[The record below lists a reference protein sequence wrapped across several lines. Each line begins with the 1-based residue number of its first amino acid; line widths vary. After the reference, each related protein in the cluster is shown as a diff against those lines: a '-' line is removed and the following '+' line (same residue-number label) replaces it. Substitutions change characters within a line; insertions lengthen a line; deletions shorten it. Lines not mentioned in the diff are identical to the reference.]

1 MQKTIIRF
9 PQSTKST
16 ASTASP
22 ASRKWPKSLAGAA
35 LLASAAGVAHA
46 QSGVTLYGVI
56 DVPIEYINHLA
67 GSAPTINP
75 VTGAVTSKPGG
86 NKFGMETNGGLS
98 GSRWGLR
105 GVEDLGGG
113 LQGLFVLESG
123 FGADTG
129 QSLQGG
135 RLFGRKA
142 YVGLQSDRLG
152 QIALGRQDTTMFTML
167 GNFSPSKYALLFE
180 PIVALLGTTYGQDN
194 VISYQAVKGPV
205 TVKAHYSFGVGTPAF
220 GLTPLAGQGAGETPG
235 HARDNTAYGAGAM
248 YLDNRFGVTASYDQ
262 WNPAAT
268 AGSPGTVKKAALAFA
283 YYLPRT
289 KFVAGY
295 RWGQNKDAGG
305 NTLLRDDFWWVGVN
319 HDLTSALSLSLAYYY
334 DNQKILRTN
343 AVQPALNPVN
353 PWQVNLI
360 ADYAFSKR
368 TDVYLTVAYVK
379 NSGLNFDSAAISFAN
394 GAYLTPGSNSQIG
407 AAMGIRHKF

>member
-1 MQKTIIRF
+1 
-9 PQSTKST
+9 
-16 ASTASP
+16 
-22 ASRKWPKSLAGAA
+22 
-35 LLASAAGVAHA
+35 
-46 QSGVTLYGVI
+46 
-56 DVPIEYINHLA
+56 
-67 GSAPTINP
+67 
-75 VTGAVTSKPGG
+75 
-86 NKFGMETNGGLS
+86 
-98 GSRWGLR
+98 
-105 GVEDLGGG
+105 
-113 LQGLFVLESG
+113 
-123 FGADTG
+123 
-129 QSLQGG
+129 
-135 RLFGRKA
+135 
-142 YVGLQSDRLG
+142 
-152 QIALGRQDTTMFTML
+152 MFTML

-194 VISYQAVKGPV
+194 VISYRAVKGPV

-220 GLTPLAGQGAGETPG
+220 GLTPLAGRARARRRATPG
-235 HARDNTAYGAGAM
+235 QHRLRRGRDV
-248 YLDNRFGVTASYDQ
+248 LDNRFGVTASYDQ

-368 TDVYLTVAYVK
+368 TDV
-379 NSGLNFDSAAISFAN
+379 I
-394 GAYLTPGSNSQIG
+394 
-407 AAMGIRHKF
+407 